1 MKLPPGL
8 ENSFKCLQ
16 HASRHSGIP
25 RKRGSLPV
33 TSLQGVGI
41 HNVLPEWSGSL
52 GVKYYIFLSLCVF
65 FSPFLIV
72 QDFFLNAGFT

>member
-16 HASRHSGIP
+16 HASRHSGIH
-25 RKRGSLPV
+25 RKRGSLPIV
-33 TSLQGVGI
+33 SPQGAGI
-41 HNVLPEWSGSL
+41 HNVLPELSGSL

-65 FSPFLIV
+65 FFPFLMV